1 MSISARNAVFLAEMG
16 VGARWTLRHAQAPDP
31 ADIDAVAGD
40 HEAAAVA
47 PAAEAPARHGG
58 QSAHGV
64 QTYAADAP
72 AAGQPA
78 AMPVAPAATAGAPA
92 SPAAIAVA
100 AADTVAASADS
111 AASAPRPAPAAA
123 TAPLSDTESTAW
135 FDDVPVASAPAPRQ
149 APQPVSDA
157 AIADMDWD
165 SLQAAVAS
173 CTRCGLCA
181 TRRQAVNGRGPARA
195 AWFAIAAAPSA
206 ADEDEARAITGA
218 AGQLLDNMLKAI
230 AVDPAGDAYITQL
243 VKCLPRSED
252 GAERP
257 ATAEELTACR
267 PFLER
272 ELALAGAQMIVT
284 FGQHAARGLMMG
296 PAARGKV
303 MRYGAAALPVVA
315 TYHPDDLLQR
325 PQDKAKAWADLCLAR
340 TARD

>member
-1 MSISARNAVFLAEMG
+1 MAAHG
-16 VGARWTLRHAQAPDP
+16 KQA
-31 ADIDAVAGD
+31 DAVKPVA
-40 HEAAAVA
+40 EPPQSALAAAAA
-47 PAAEAPARHGG
+47 P
-58 QSAHGV
+58 
-64 QTYAADAP
+64 
-72 AAGQPA
+72 
-78 AMPVAPAATAGAPA
+78 
-92 SPAAIAVA
+92 
-100 AADTVAASADS
+100 
-111 AASAPRPAPAAA
+111 
-123 TAPLSDTESTAW
+123 SDTESTAW
-135 FDDVPVASAPAPRQ
+135 FDDAPAPAASVPSQRP
-149 APQPVSDA
+149 APRPVSDA

-181 TRRQAVNGRGPARA
+181 TRRQAVTGRGPARA

-230 AVDPAGDAYITQL
+230 AVDPAGDAYVTQL
-243 VKCLPRSED
+243 VKCRPRTSD

-257 ATAEELTACR
+257 PAAEELAACR

-325 PQDKAKAWADLCLAR
+325 PHDKAKAWADLCLAR